1 MKNELE
7 QLRQKINKIDKE
19 IILKINKR
27 LDFVKKIGEFKK
39 KNIFPIKDTKR
50 EEELNNLYK
59 KWSKELNLNEKIII
73 KIFNLIIAES
83 KRIQK

>member
-39 KNIFPIKDTKR
+39 KNIFPIKDAKR